1 MPNKALNMRSEQREG
16 GEEGEGAVEGA
27 VCRRRSQ
34 LSAQKGEVVL
44 NFICVVTL
52 HSPSP
57 SLAHTHTLSA
67 HHYLR
72 VCACVCVLAVVTG
85 RWRGAQRVKRTLKPE
100 IGSYSAWLF
109 ACLPLS
115 LSLPLYPLLRSLA
128 LPCFSS
134 SLVLLLLLRHLLMS
148 TCYCST

>member
-1 MPNKALNMRSEQREG
+1 MRSVQREG
-16 GEEGEGAVEGA
+16 GEEAEGAAEGT

-52 HSPSP
+52 QSP
-57 SLAHTHTLSA
+57 SLSRLHTYALCPSLST
-67 HHYLR
+67 
-72 VCACVCVLAVVTG
+72 CVCVCVVAGVTG

-115 LSLPLYPLLRSLA
+115 LSLCLSTPSSAPLA